1 MYTVYIP
8 SKWQWESSTSPNG
21 YDSNDAIGSWKLPVG
36 LVGKSRKPSIFPLN
50 KYIHIYIYI
59 YIMVDFPM
67 KIKYGHFLSSFP

>member
-36 LVGKSRKPSIFPLN
+36 LVGKSIEETL
-50 KYIHIYIYI
+50 
-59 YIMVDFPM
+59 DFP
-67 KIKYGHFLSSFP
+67 IKKNG